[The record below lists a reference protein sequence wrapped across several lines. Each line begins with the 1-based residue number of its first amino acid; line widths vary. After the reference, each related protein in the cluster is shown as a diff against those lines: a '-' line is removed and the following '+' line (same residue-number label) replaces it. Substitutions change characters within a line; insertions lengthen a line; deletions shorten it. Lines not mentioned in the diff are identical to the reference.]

1 MATMEE
7 YARWPLERR
16 VERLRR
22 APADVEEALRGRD
35 AAALARRPDPA
46 TWSAT
51 EIICHRRDV
60 EELFLTRFLTVL
72 AVDEPSILAFGAPSA
87 ALAGWGIGEG
97 VGHPLDPDRWAVERQ
112 YRRNDPA
119 EALTAFA
126 RRRTETLVVLDR
138 LTPGQWQR
146 AGVHTGR
153 GRLTIADFAASLAGH
168 DDNHVA
174 QLRRALLGQP

>member
-1 MATMEE
+1 
-7 YARWPLERR
+7 
-16 VERLRR
+16 
-22 APADVEEALRGRD
+22 
-35 AAALARRPDPA
+35 
-46 TWSAT
+46 
-51 EIICHRRDV
+51 
-60 EELFLTRFLTVL
+60 
-72 AVDEPSILAFGAPSA
+72 
-87 ALAGWGIGEG
+87 
-97 VGHPLDPDRWAVERQ
+97 VERQ